1 MVAPGTSKMMVG
13 IEGGGQVSEK
23 LSRQGLVVKDGVREE

>member
-23 LSRQGLVVKDGVREE
+23 LSGQGLVVQGVVREE